1 MNTTLDIDGLRKMVL
16 ELRARWKAAL
26 SALGISEIQ
35 LVDLVESADPAF
47 ECEVPIPKGEDRL
60 RDRLEHLDYRFQRFP
75 KTASLGSPY
84 EILIHLHDQGCT
96 LITEH
101 RIIDIWSPT
110 GEMLGGVAGMIPW
123 QQEPSG

>member
-1 MNTTLDIDGLRKMVL
+1 MNEILDINGLRERVL
-16 ELRARWKAAL
+16 ELRAQWKAAL

-60 RDRLEHLDYRFQRFP
+60 RDRLERLDYRFRRFP
-75 KTASLGSPY
+75 KTASPRSPY
-84 EILIHLHDQGCT
+84 ETLMHLHDQGCT
-96 LITEH
+96 LIIEH

-123 QQEPSG
+123 QQEPDG

>member
-1 MNTTLDIDGLRKMVL
+1 VNETFDIDGLREMVL

-35 LVDLVESADPAF
+35 LVDLVETTDPAF
-47 ECEVPIPKGEDRL
+47 ECEIPIPAGEDEL
-60 RDRLEHLDYRFQRFP
+60 RDRLERLDRRFRSYP

-101 RIIDIWSPT
+101 RIIDIWSPA

-123 QQEPSG
+123 QQDKNG